1 MATTQGGNPLA
12 RHIDDALKR
21 EDHATPATNLPKDE
35 QNPGDG
41 RGGEI
46 DDSQSQKTDPAKAD
60 TADTKTPDK
69 QPRGD
74 ESGKL

>member
-21 EDHATPATNLPKDE
+21 EDHATPATNPPKDE
-35 QNPGDG
+35 QNPGRG
-41 RGGEI
+41 RGGEV
-46 DDSQSQKTDPAKAD
+46 DDDGPQQDEDTQDGAAD
-60 TADTKTPDK
+60 DTLPDR

-74 ESGKL
+74 EPIKP

>member
-35 QNPGDG
+35 QNPSNG

-46 DDSQSQKTDPAKAD
+46 DDVPGQQADPANGD
-60 TADTKTPDK
+60 TADTKTAGR

-74 ESGKL
+74 EPGKP

>member
-21 EDHATPATNLPKDE
+21 EDHANPATNLPKDE
-35 QNPGDG
+35 QNPKDG
-41 RGGEI
+41 RGGEVDENPSDTTDLPQS
-46 DDSQSQKTDPAKAD
+46 DDVDTGAAKR
-60 TADTKTPDK
+60 

-74 ESGKL
+74 EPAKP